1 MTSIFP
7 WPVTVFFIYTE
18 WSMQNTENIRK
29 TNVFA
34 AQLYHFP
41 QTGITSVD
49 DFAVMT
55 KKPADS

>member
-1 MTSIFP
+1 
-7 WPVTVFFIYTE
+7 
-18 WSMQNTENIRK
+18 MQNTENIRK

-55 KKPADS
+55 KKPAES